1 MGRRLGRPWW
11 ALIMALVSPGIAAAH
26 ETDQYTVPAGLE
38 FADLSE
44 ELTAIYYEPIETAV
58 NALNERIRRAV
69 KAGRRPSYI
78 ARFQSPETLTDAVY
92 LRSDSALF
100 LIEGMDAKVHRS
112 SALRRAHPGRIVGHW
127 ESIGNIFTGA
137 YFPLDPRQFFRIW
150 HACTFKAC
158 GVYLGTDKLGHF
170 TDMGYVYYS
179 IHRSALLG
187 GDTEEQAL
195 EKVLAEGRSGF
206 VLGEEGI
213 LGYLSSGLYSNADL
227 AANWA
232 GFRFY
237 QNLTRPVLVKGTL
250 LPPMVVREGDGW
262 RISPHVRRDS
272 DFLGWFISDH
282 FNEVLNPGSFGAD
295 MRDHMRES
303 VRKRGSRLLEF
314 YADANGNRR
323 PASWFEARR
332 AELSTWYGQD
342 YGHGGVGDGGVTVA
356 SVCFEA
362 PPEDSPEARNPS
374 GWTPLHWAA
383 AGGDPES
390 ARCALEAGADPD
402 EPIRS
407 LETASSEWGS
417 TALHLAAAAGSN
429 EVVRLLL
436 DHGAAI
442 NLANDRGATAL
453 HRAVEHPAT
462 VAILLERGA
471 DPDARDL
478 QGRTPMHWLAPGGAP
493 ESGRLLADAGAGV
506 AATDHDGQT
515 PLHLAALDANVPL
528 MEFLL
533 ARGAPREAQA
543 RFQTTP
549 LHFAVRSGQPGA
561 VACLLLAEADPD
573 AADEFGLRP
582 LHDAARTGRVE
593 IAELLLDAG
602 ALPSA
607 PDCDGTTPLH
617 VAARHGREVVAHAL
631 LDAGADVNAL
641 NEQGSRPLHEAVFGA
656 RTPVVTLLLANGA
669 DTRARDA
676 RGKSAAEIASA
687 SGNTFAV
694 LMIQSAPPPARSGM

>member
-1 MGRRLGRPWW
+1 
-11 ALIMALVSPGIAAAH
+11 
-26 ETDQYTVPAGLE
+26 
-38 FADLSE
+38 
-44 ELTAIYYEPIETAV
+44 
-58 NALNERIRRAV
+58 
-69 KAGRRPSYI
+69 
-78 ARFQSPETLTDAVY
+78 
-92 LRSDSALF
+92 
-100 LIEGMDAKVHRS
+100 
-112 SALRRAHPGRIVGHW
+112 VGHW
-127 ESIGNIFTGA
+127 ESIGNIFTGV
-137 YFPLDPRQFFRIW
+137 YFPLDPRQIFRIW
-150 HACTFKAC
+150 HACTFKAY

-187 GDTEEQAL
+187 GDSEEQAL

-206 VLGEEGI
+206 VLGEKGV

-237 QNLTRPVLVKGTL
+237 QNLTRPVLVRGKL

-272 DFLGWFISDH
+272 DFLAWFFSDH
-282 FNEVLNPGSFGAD
+282 FNEALNPGSFGPD
-295 MRDHMRES
+295 LRGSMREN
-303 VRKRGSRLLEF
+303 VRRRGSRFLEF
-314 YADANGNRR
+314 YVDANGNRR
-323 PASWFEARR
+323 SAAWFEARR

-342 YGHGGVGDGGVTVA
+342 YGHAGVGDRGITVA
-356 SVCFEA
+356 SICFEA
-362 PPEDSPEARNPS
+362 PRDDSPEARNPS
-374 GWTPLHWAA
+374 GWTRLHWAA
-383 AGGDPES
+383 AGADPES

-407 LETASSEWGS
+407 PESASSEWGS
-417 TALHLAAAAGSN
+417 TALHLASAAGAN
-429 EVVRLLL
+429 DVVRLLL

-442 NLANDRGATAL
+442 NLANDRGATSL
-453 HRAVEHPAT
+453 HRAVEHPET
-462 VAILLERGA
+462 VALLLKRGA
-471 DPDARDL
+471 DPAARDL
-478 QGRTPMHWLAPGGAP
+478 QGRTPMHWLAPGGAI
-493 ESGRLLADAGAGV
+493 ESGRLLADAGAEI
-506 AATDHDGQT
+506 AARDHEGQT
-515 PLHLAALDANVPL
+515 PLHLAALHANVPL
-528 MEFLL
+528 MDFLVD
-533 ARGAPREAQA
+533 RGAPREAQA

-549 LHFAVRSGQPGA
+549 LHFAVRSADPAA
-561 VACLLLAEADPD
+561 VACLLDADADPD

-617 VAARHGREVVAHAL
+617 VAARHGREAVALAL
-631 LDAGADVNAL
+631 LDAGADVNAI
-641 NEQGSRPLHEAVFGA
+641 NEQGSRPLHEAVFCG

-687 SGNTFAV
+687 NGNTFAV
-694 LMIQSAPPPARSGM
+694 LMIQSAPPVAPTGM